1 MRTDNSNSLNKA
13 HYAYKQNKIKAFRNQ
28 IQKVKECFFRNPKT
42 MLIVSDET
50 GMTMADVYKYVS
62 ILRNSNQIAIAKI
75 DLCKV
80 SKRRST
86 YLTTDP
92 ALFPL
97 SNQIKNV
104 DDGK

>member
-1 MRTDNSNSLNKA
+1 MRTDHSNSLNKA
-13 HYAYKQNKIKAFRNQ
+13 HYAYKLSKTKAFRNQ
-28 IQKVKECFFRNPKT
+28 IQKVKESFFIEPKT

-50 GMTMADVYKYVS
+50 GIAMADVYKYVS

-80 SKRRST
+80 SKRLST

-92 ALFPL
+92 AFFPM
-97 SNQIKNV
+97 SNQIKNL
-104 DDGK
+104 DNGS